1 MPEVLAWKGMS
12 GSGFCIISKD
22 PEATKKQIPEIL
34 DWNIDNEGLVL
45 TD

>member
-1 MPEVLAWKGMS
+1 MGAAAC
-12 GSGFCIISKD
+12 GFVGIISKD
-22 PEATKKQIPEIL
+22 PEATKKQIPWEIL